1 MGSQPHAQPR
11 EWTAEKA
18 ALHEK
23 KKIAQFQRE
32 REEERALKQLKKL
45 QETTSGKPTVDPKT
59 TSRSAKTHLDTIPGD
74 ISGCE

>member
-23 KKIAQFQRE
+23 KKIAQFQGE
-32 REEERALKQLKKL
+32 REEERALKQLKEL
-45 QETTSGKPTVDPKT
+45 QETTSGKPAVDPKT
-59 TSRSAKTHLDTIPGD
+59 HRAAPKRT
-74 ISGCE
+74 